1 MSGAKIEPFRK
12 NCGKSYRRFRMRRP
26 VLLVLFSLCVSSQLN
41 FADSAPIKV
50 ERAWIQAVPEV
61 SDTTAAYMKII
72 NLSGSPLKLTGASSP
87 AAKTVEPM
95 ITTRQAHGGQEI
107 MGMQS
112 VNELVIPAGS
122 SLELKPGGDHLMI
135 MGLNVHPKE
144 GEVIKLTIRF
154 APGNQKF
161 DLEVPV
167 SKEEP
172 K

>member
-1 MSGAKIEPFRK
+1 
-12 NCGKSYRRFRMRRP
+12 MRRP

-50 ERAWIQAVPEV
+50 ERAWIQAVPPV

-95 ITTRQAHGGQEI
+95 ITTRQAQ
-107 MGMQS
+107 
-112 VNELVIPAGS
+112 
-122 SLELKPGGDHLMI
+122 
-135 MGLNVHPKE
+135 

-154 APGNQKF
+154 APGDQKF